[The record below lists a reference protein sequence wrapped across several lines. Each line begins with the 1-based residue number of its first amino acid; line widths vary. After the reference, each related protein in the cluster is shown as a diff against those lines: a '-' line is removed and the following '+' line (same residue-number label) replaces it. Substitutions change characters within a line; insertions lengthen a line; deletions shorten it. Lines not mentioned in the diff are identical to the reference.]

1 MYYHSR
7 IKSILLLQLKLYWLV
22 LKKLTYYFAAILRFK
37 SIFLVI
43 RFLFSI
49 FPKNIFV
56 LLLIN
61 TFDPNAIR
69 KRTLRRI
76 KNTKIKCVTS
86 RGEIYNLNLN
96 EHIDWVTFIY
106 RSFDDLYITLIDNLY
121 EKSGKRYVFLDI
133 GANFG
138 SVCIPI
144 AREYTVLAFEP
155 QTDLFNRCVEHSSM
169 NNALNMTIEN
179 IALSSDL
186 LTKKVGGIT
195 KLYKPPGNS
204 GAASFSIDWNPS
216 LAKSEVISVKVTTL
230 DTYLKG
236 KSYFGRHDNTLMKI
250 DVEGEELS
258 VLEGSSDF
266 INIHRPIVILEYRV
280 GLLRQRKN
288 ELLKF
293 LSSLP
298 NYSSNKIIIN
308 KENKIYIDELNSE
321 INSFAIALIPREQLH
336 YFNFS

>member
-1 MYYHSR
+1 MESIF
-7 IKSILLLQLKLYWLV
+7 IKLLKLYWYLI
-22 LKKLTYYFAAILRFK
+22 KTFTYYFAAIIRFK

-43 RFLFSI
+43 RFLFKK
-49 FPKNIFV
+49 FPKNIFI

-61 TFDPNAIR
+61 VFDPNAIR
-69 KRTLRRI
+69 RRIRRRI
-76 KNTKIKCVTS
+76 KDTKIKCVTS

-106 RSFDDLYITLIDNLY
+106 RSFDDLYITLIDDLY
-121 EKSGKRYVFLDI
+121 EKTGKKYVFLDI

-144 AREYTVLAFEP
+144 ARKYTAFAFEP
-155 QTDLFNRCVEHSSM
+155 QTDLFNRCVEHSTM
-169 NNALNMTIEN
+169 NNALDITIEN
-179 IALSSDL
+179 LALSSDSRV
-186 LTKKVGGIT
+186 KKLGGVT

-216 LAKSEVISVKVTTL
+216 LVKSEVVEVTVTTL
-230 DTYLKG
+230 DTYLRG
-236 KSYFGRHDNTLMKI
+236 KSYFGTQTNTLMKI

-258 VLEGSSDF
+258 VLEGSKDF
-266 INIHRPIVILEYRV
+266 INIHRPIVILEYRI

-293 LSSLP
+293 LSTLP
-298 NYSSNKIIIN
+298 NYSNNKVIFD
-308 KENKIYIDELNSE
+308 KENRNICIGALNSE
-321 INSFAIALIPREQLH
+321 INSFAIALIPKEQLH
-336 YFNFS
+336 YFDLCWNN

>member
-1 MYYHSR
+1 MIRY
-7 IKSILLLQLKLYWLV
+7 
-22 LKKLTYYFAAILRFK
+22 K

-43 RFLFSI
+43 RFLFKKY
-49 FPKNIFV
+49 PKNKFV

-69 KRTLRRI
+69 RRTRRSI

-86 RGEIYNLNLN
+86 SGEIYSLNLN
-96 EHIDWVTFIY
+96 EHIDWITFIY
-106 RSFDDLYITLIDNLY
+106 RSFDNLYITLIDNLY
-121 EKSGKRYVFLDI
+121 EKSGERYVFLDV

-144 AREYTVLAFEP
+144 ARNYTVLAFEP
-155 QTDLFNRCVEHSSM
+155 QTDLFNRCVEHSRI
-169 NNALNMTIEN
+169 NNAVNMITEN
-179 IALSSDL
+179 LALSSDSHI
-186 LTKKVGGIT
+186 KKKGSVT

-216 LAKSEVISVKVTTL
+216 LAKSEVIEINVTTL
-230 DTYLKG
+230 DTYLRG
-236 KSYFGRHDNTLMKI
+236 KSYFDTHPNILMKI

-258 VLEGSSDF
+258 VLEGSRDF
-266 INIHRPIVILEYRV
+266 INAHRPIVILEYRI

-293 LSSLP
+293 LSMLS
-298 NYSSNKIIIN
+298 NYSNNSIN
-308 KENKIYIDELNSE
+308 LNNENRSININELNSDV
-321 INSFAIALIPREQLH
+321 NSFALALIPREQLH